1 MRFSLIPREQKFFDQ
16 FDAVTKIIVT
26 AAQTFAELVD
36 QFDHRERRMNEIRE
50 LEHKCDI
57 AVEGILTSL
66 GRTFIT
72 PFDREDIHTLATSL
86 DDVLDNLEEAAF
98 RLTAFGIDKPTPEAV
113 KMALIIQESCNH
125 VQRAVNMLRKNKY
138 ISSEKMAIELREI
151 SRLENMADEVFR
163 NVEADLFA
171 APPEIMTFIKQRE
184 VYAWLENT
192 VDACRDV
199 AHVINEIA
207 VKAS

>member
-1 MRFSLIPREQKFFDQ
+1 MRFSLIPREHKFFDQ
-16 FDAVTKIIVT
+16 FDDVTKIIVT
-26 AAQTFAELVD
+26 AAQTFAELVEH
-36 QFDHRERRMNEIRE
+36 FDYRERRMNELRE
-50 LEHKCDI
+50 LEHKCDV
-57 AVEGILTSL
+57 AVGGILTSL

-98 RLTAFGIDKPTPEAV
+98 RLTAFRIDKPTPEAV
-113 KMALIIQESCNH
+113 TMALIIQQACNH
-125 VQRAVNMLRKNKY
+125 VQQAVHMCRRQ
-138 ISSEKMAIELREI
+138 IGSEEMAGELREI
-151 SRLENMADEVFR
+151 SRLENAADEVFR
-163 NVEADLFA
+163 NVEADMFA
-171 APPEIMTFIKQRE
+171 NPPEIMTFIKQRE

>member
-16 FDAVTKIIVT
+16 FDDVTKIIVQ

-36 QFDHRERRMNEIRE
+36 HFDHRERRMNEIRE
-50 LEHKCDI
+50 LEHKCDV
-57 AVEGILTSL
+57 AVAKILTSL

-98 RLTAFGIDKPTPEAV
+98 RLTAFGIEKPTPEAV

-125 VQRAVNMLRKNKY
+125 VQRAVHMCRKN
-138 ISSEKMAIELREI
+138 IGSEKMAAELREI
-151 SRLENMADEVFR
+151 SRLENMADEVYR

-171 APPEIMTFIKQRE
+171 NPPEIMTFIKQRE
-184 VYAWLENT
+184 VYGWLENT

-199 AHVINEIA
+199 AHVINEIV

>member
-1 MRFSLIPREQKFFDQ
+1 MQFSLIPREQKFFDQ
-16 FDAVTKIIVT
+16 FDEVTKLIVT
-26 AAQTFAELVD
+26 AAQTFADLVD
-36 QFDHRERRMNEIRE
+36 HFDHRERRMNEIRE
-50 LEHKCDI
+50 LEHQCDV
-57 AVEGILTSL
+57 AVGGILTSL

-72 PFDREDIHTLATSL
+72 PFDREDIHTLATRL

-113 KMALIIQESCNH
+113 TMALIIQQACNH
-125 VQRAVNMLRKNKY
+125 VQKAVQMCRSQ
-138 ISSEKMAIELREI
+138 IGTEEMARELMEI
-151 SRLENMADEVFR
+151 SRLENAADEVFR
-163 NVEADLFA
+163 NVEAALFA
-171 APPEIMTFIKQRE
+171 NPPEFISFTRQRE

>member
-16 FDAVTKIIVT
+16 FNEVTKIIVT

-36 QFDHRERRMNEIRE
+36 LFDHRERRMNEISE
-50 LEHKCDI
+50 LENKCDI

-72 PFDREDIHTLATSL
+72 PFDREDIHALATSL

-98 RLTAFGIDKPTPEAV
+98 RLTAFGIEKPTPEAV

-125 VQRAVNMLRKNKY
+125 VQRAVSMLRKH
-138 ISSEKMAIELREI
+138 ISSDKMAIELREI
-151 SRLENMADEVFR
+151 SRLENVADEVYR

-171 APPEIMTFIKQRE
+171 TPPEIMTFIKQRE

-199 AHVINEIA
+199 AHVINEIV

>member
-16 FDAVTKIIVT
+16 FDEVTKIIVT

-36 QFDHRERRMNEIRE
+36 HFDHLERRMNEIRE

-57 AVEGILTSL
+57 AVGGILTSL

-98 RLTAFGIDKPTPEAV
+98 RLTAFGIEKPTPEAV
-113 KMALIIQESCNH
+113 KMAFIIQQSCNH
-125 VQRAVNMLRKNKY
+125 VQRAVSMCRKH
-138 ISSEKMAIELREI
+138 IGSEKMAIELREI
-151 SRLENMADEVFR
+151 SRLENMADEIYR

-171 APPEIMTFIKQRE
+171 NPPEIMTFIKQRE

-199 AHVINEIA
+199 AHVINEIV